1 MNKKEFLHK
10 HQVIRYLLFGIGTT
24 VVGWVVYF
32 GMLMGGK
39 TLMGIPIEDTSSVTY
54 LAVYTVAQIVQ
65 WVASVLVAFFTNKKW
80 VFTDA
85 DKNASTLRQL
95 EVFACGRVLTFVL
108 DYGVTYFGALAL
120 SALLPFFNSVALLGA
135 ELNLNEIA
143 AKLVAAVLVIIGN
156 YIFSKLLVFKKT
168 K

>member
-1 MNKKEFLHK
+1 MNKKEFLRR
-10 HQVIRYLLFGIGTT
+10 HQVIRYLIFGIGTT

-32 GMLMGGK
+32 GMLMGGRVL
-39 TLMGIPIEDTSSVTY
+39 TGIPTEDTSSATY
-54 LAVYTVAQIVQ
+54 LAVYTAAQIVQ
-65 WVASVLVAFFTNKKW
+65 WIASVLVAFFTNKKW

-85 DKNASTLRQL
+85 DKTTSTLRQL
-95 EVFACGRVLTFVL
+95 EIFACGRVLTFVL

-120 SALLPFFNSVALLGA
+120 CSLLPFFNNVAIFGM

-156 YIFSKLLVFKKT
+156 YIFSKVLVFKKRS
-168 K
+168 